1 MRGLKLV
8 DWLRPD
14 DATPDMPHRPNEEQT
29 ISRRVFLERMRWAP
43 ALFLPA
49 PFMNPLFRSGP
60 QRIATVDAS
69 PLPFADLRFTP
80 HYPAKSPLDDI
91 LRLAAPGTDEYVVE
105 GYASELMALLEKWSQ
120 QLRIECPGSTTISG
134 FVDLSVQS
142 TTLTPIH
149 ESPLRSGHPIE
160 VVRREFASGLL
171 PGRGNF
177 LEQLNNY
184 LAAFQRLEVADFE
197 ISACKQLNG
206 SPLSLAATI
215 RYDLVGTRRD
225 RVREERIGSWNAQW
239 SRNDSGA
246 WRIVKWSAGAETVS
260 RAASPIFTDIT
271 SHILGETNSYKEQ
284 LLRGADYWRS
294 VLDGAVGVDIYGNN
308 GLAVGDFDND
318 GLDDLYVC
326 QPAGLPNRLYRNRGD
341 GTFEDVTEKAGVGAL
356 DFTACALF
364 ADFQNRGLQD
374 LLVVGATGPLLFS
387 NNGTG
392 TFSLQRDAFHFARP
406 PQGAFTHAAAADY
419 DRDGRLDVYF
429 CLYSYYQ
436 GLDQYRYPV
445 PYFDARNGPPNYL
458 FHNEG
463 NGVFQ
468 NRTEASGLN
477 VENDRYSFACSWGDC
492 KGDGWP
498 DLYVV
503 NDFGRNNLYRN
514 QGDGTFAAAS
524 TEAQVDEAGAGMSA
538 CWLDFEND
546 GKQDIYAAGMWVAAG
561 MRVFED
567 PHFHG
572 EDPEKIRSIYRRH
585 MAGNSLYRNQ
595 GNTFQNVAA
604 KAGVEMGRWSWSTD
618 AWDFDHDGYPDLY
631 VANGY
636 ISGVAKRDVSSFFW
650 RQVVAKSPQ
659 DSSPSS
665 EYERG
670 WSAINELIRSDSTW
684 NGHERNV
691 FFANNRDGTFS
702 DVSGVVGMDFRD
714 DSRAFALADLDG
726 DGRLEVVLKNRNA
739 PQIRILR
746 LAMDGVGN
754 SIVFRLRGEKSN
766 RDAIGA
772 AVTVVAGSLRQT
784 KYLQAGSGFLSQHTK
799 ELFFGVGTNQKPV
812 QATVRWPSGLTQVF
826 DVLPINHRIEIQEGT
841 RDFQT
846 KPYAASPVSWL
857 QASNSVSGEIPP
869 SSVGTWLIEPVSAP
883 DFSLPDLAGNLR
895 GLRSFQ
901 GDILLLNFWTTD
913 LPGCRDQL
921 RHLAKSQSALA
932 SSGIHILAVNID
944 DPPNRQTV
952 QAFATKEGLRFPV
965 LFATQ
970 DVAGIYNIVYRYML
984 DRHKDLPLPT
994 SFLID
999 THGNIVKLYQGALTP
1014 GDLLQDLASAPE
1026 TASDRVRKA
1035 LPFPGTLYQDTFQR
1049 NAFTYGVAFFQ
1060 QGFLDQAAQSFQQAI
1075 AAKPDDPDAYYNLGT
1090 LYLRRNSLEEAKKHL
1105 RQTVTFRP
1113 NYPEAWNNLGM
1124 IAAQQGDTADAIRNF
1139 QESLQWRPAYATAL
1153 LNLGNVYRRQGNL
1166 EEAERLLNRALEAEP
1181 KNPEIN
1187 YSVGMLYARRNQT
1200 DRAVQYLQEAINLR
1214 RDYSDALNNL
1224 GVLLVQNQ
1232 RYPEAEEKFRTCIR
1246 EAPDFDQAYLNLARL
1261 YLLLNEKE
1269 KARSVLQAL
1278 LQRQPQHKMA
1288 QQMLQML

>member
-1 MRGLKLV
+1 MG
-8 DWLRPD
+8 
-14 DATPDMPHRPNEEQT
+14 
-29 ISRRVFLERMRWAP
+29 WAP

-49 PFMNPLFRSGP
+49 PLWNPLFRLGS
-60 QRIATVDAS
+60 QRIATADAS
-69 PLPFADLRFTP
+69 PLASADVRFTP

-105 GYASELMALLEKWSQ
+105 GYATELMALLDTWSQ

-149 ESPLRSGHPIE
+149 ESPLRSGQPIE

-171 PGRGNF
+171 PGRENF
-177 LEQLNNY
+177 LEQLKNY
-184 LAAFQRLEVADFE
+184 LAAFQRLEAADFE
-197 ISACKQLNG
+197 ISACEQLGG

-225 RVREERIGSWNAQW
+225 RVREERIGSWHTQW

-246 WRIVKWSAGAETVS
+246 WRIVKWGAGAETVS
-260 RAASPIFTDIT
+260 RAAGPIFTDIT
-271 SHILGETNSYKEQ
+271 SHILGGANSYKEQ
-284 LLRGADYWRS
+284 LLRGADYWRT
-294 VLDGAVGVDIYGNN
+294 VLDGAVGVDIFGNN

-341 GTFEDVTEKAGVGAL
+341 GTFEDVTERAGVGAL
-356 DFTACALF
+356 DFTASALF

-387 NNGTG
+387 NNRNG

-419 DRDGRLDVYF
+419 DRDGKLDVYF

-468 NRTEASGLN
+468 DRTEASGLN

-492 KGDGWP
+492 NGNGWP

-514 QGDGTFAAAS
+514 HGDGTFAAVS
-524 TEAQVDEAGAGMSA
+524 TEAQVNEAGAGMSA
-538 CWLDFEND
+538 CWLDYDND
-546 GKQDIYAAGMWVAAG
+546 GMQDIYAAGMWVAAG

-567 PHFHG
+567 AHFHSA
-572 EDPEKIRSIYRRH
+572 DPEKIRSIYRRH

-595 GNTFQNVAA
+595 GNGTFRNVAA

-636 ISGVAKRDVSSFFW
+636 ISGVEKRDVSSFFW
-650 RQVVAKSPQ
+650 RQVVANSPQ
-659 DSSPSS
+659 DSSPSPD
-665 EYERG
+665 YERG

-684 NGHERNV
+684 NGCERNV

-714 DSRAFALADLDG
+714 DSRAFALADFDG

-799 ELFFGVGTNQKPV
+799 ELFFGVGTNQGPV
-812 QATVRWPSGLTQVF
+812 QATVRWPSGRTQVF
-826 DVLPINHRIEIQEGT
+826 DVLPVNHRIEIQEGT
-841 RDFQT
+841 RDFQI
-846 KPYAASPVSWL
+846 KPYAVSPVSWL
-857 QASNSVSGEIPP
+857 KSGDSVGGETLP
-869 SSVGTWLIEPVSAP
+869 SSAGTWLIEPVSAP

-895 GLRSFQ
+895 DLRSFQ
-901 GDILLLNFWTTD
+901 GKFLSLNFWSID
-913 LPGCRDQL
+913 SPVCRDQL
-921 RHLAKSQSALA
+921 KHMAKSHAALA
-932 SSGIHILAVNID
+932 SGGLHIVAVNID
-944 DPPNRQTV
+944 DPSDRPTV
-952 QAFATKEGLRFPV
+952 QAFVAQERLPF
-965 LFATQ
+965 LILLATQ

-994 SFLID
+994 SFLVD
-999 THGNIVKLYQGALTP
+999 ATGKIVKLYQGALNP
-1014 GDLLQDLASAPE
+1014 EDLLQDLASAPK
-1026 TASDRVRKA
+1026 TAADRTRKA

-1060 QGFLDQAAQSFQQAI
+1060 HGFLDQAANSFQHVI

-1090 LYLRRNSLEEAKKHL
+1090 LYLRRNSLAEAQKYLK
-1105 RQTVTFRP
+1105 QAVTLRP

-1124 IAAQQGDTADAIRNF
+1124 IAAQQGELVDAVRNF
-1139 QESLQWRPAYATAL
+1139 QQSLLLRPGYATAL
-1153 LNLGNVYRRQGNL
+1153 LNLGNVCRRQGNV
-1166 EEAERLLNRALEAEP
+1166 EEAERLLNRALASEP

-1187 YSVGMLYARRNQT
+1187 YSVGMLYARQNQT
-1200 DRAVQYLQEAINLR
+1200 DQAVQYLEAAINLR
-1214 RDYSDALNNL
+1214 PDYSDALNNL

-1232 RYPEAEEKFRTCIR
+1232 RYPEAEEKFKACIR
-1246 EAPDFDQAYLNLARL
+1246 EAPNFDQAYLNLARL

-1278 LQRQPQHKMA
+1278 LQQQPQHKMA